1 MQTAAA
7 TLAEVVTSDRVDP
20 RAGALQAEGV
30 RNPATQA
37 AAPEGNQHG
46 VHVGQVLVDLQPRGS
61 VAHHDLPLLD
71 RVDEAGVEPRMGMAD
86 DRLPPLRKGL
96 TTISA
101 PSAAMD
107 RRLFSGEV
115 SGTTTVQGTPRSRAM
130 KAAAWAQFPALAV
143 ITPRESSASLS
154 EPKRLAAARI
164 LKQAKG
170 WRFSSFSQISSGPST
185 GSRTSG
191 VRTA

>member
-1 MQTAAA
+1 
-7 TLAEVVTSDRVDP
+7 
-20 RAGALQAEGV
+20 
-30 RNPATQA
+30 
-37 AAPEGNQHG
+37 
-46 VHVGQVLVDLQPRGS
+46 
-61 VAHHDLPLLD
+61 
-71 RVDEAGVEPRMGMAD
+71 
-86 DRLPPLRKGL
+86 
-96 TTISA
+96 
-101 PSAAMD
+101 MD

-130 KAAAWAQFPALAV
+130 NAAAWAQFPALAV
-143 ITPRESSASLS
+143 MTPRASSASLS

-170 WRFSSFSQISSGPST
+170 CRFSSFSQTSSGPST